1 MKKIVAIT
9 LFPTLLVACGPKAS
23 NQGIAVA
30 EESDSLYMVNDSTL
44 GDLQTYQYEGLL
56 PDGDDELEYQLTIQ
70 SVGLNSDGTYT
81 SKTTYSAPGNSN
93 SKTLT
98 DSGKKITLIGIP
110 NDSTAVIY
118 QLVSNKGGENINF
131 IVEGD
136 SALTRVDKEFKR
148 LVTDLKHSIK
158 RIK

>member
-1 MKKIVAIT
+1 MKKIVAIA

-81 SKTTYSAPGNSN
+81 S
-93 SKTLT
+93 
-98 DSGKKITLIGIP
+98 
-110 NDSTAVIY
+110 
-118 QLVSNKGGENINF
+118 
-131 IVEGD
+131 
-136 SALTRVDKEFKR
+136 
-148 LVTDLKHSIK
+148 
-158 RIK
+158 